1 MGRHFKAP
9 DAPALVARG
18 RDTLTYRHLDEL
30 VAETA
35 GRLRAHG
42 LGPHSRIAL
51 VVDNGPEAATA
62 FRFLANADAVAP

>member
-1 MGRHFKAP
+1 
-9 DAPALVARG
+9 
-18 RDTLTYRHLDEL
+18 LTYRHLDEF